1 MTPRT
6 SRSATAMNSQRTSTT
21 MTEEADVDR
30 RAFLLFAGLFVV
42 GVVVG
47 LVELLTNR
55 DETSTGADVAT
66 ANWIHA
72 GIAAVLITLLVVA
85 YVRDRRR
92 LAAFLVRPLTAAGW
106 VAMKK
111 GLTDLP
117 LLIVGRRRLGTA
129 LRALAGFVLAVLIA
143 LMVLRAG
150 EQVFAALDPD
160 FTRDAWGGPS
170 YLGASLAHWM
180 DGAILFY
187 AFFAV
192 LRRTT
197 SGRR

>member
-1 MTPRT
+1 MKTR
-6 SRSATAMNSQRTSTT
+6 RSSTKIG
-21 MTEEADVDR
+21 ERGHVDR
-30 RAFLLFAGLFVV
+30 RAIRLFVGLFFV

-47 LVELLTNR
+47 LVELLT
-55 DETSTGADVAT
+55 DVDQTSTGAAVAT
-66 ANWIHA
+66 ANWVHV
-72 GIAAVLITLLVVA
+72 GIAVALIGLLVVA
-85 YVRDRRR
+85 YLRDRRR
-92 LAAFLVRPLTAAGW
+92 LAVFLVRPFTADGW
-106 VAMKK
+106 VAMKN

-117 LLIVGRRRLGTA
+117 LLLIDRRPLGTA

-143 LMVLRAG
+143 LMMLRAG
-150 EQVFAALDPD
+150 EQVLAALDPD

-187 AFFAV
+187 AFFAG